1 MITSAR
7 SITDSF
13 FDFFRIYIGTFE
25 KITKSFKKGIDRLRV
40 CAYDKSEGTEKPL
53 RRKGR

>member
-13 FDFFRIYIGTFE
+13 FVFFRIYIWTFE